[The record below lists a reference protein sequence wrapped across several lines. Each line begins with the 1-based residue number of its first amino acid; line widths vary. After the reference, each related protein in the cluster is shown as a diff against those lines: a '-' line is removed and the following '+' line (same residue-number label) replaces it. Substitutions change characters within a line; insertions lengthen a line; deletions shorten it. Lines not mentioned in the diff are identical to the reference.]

1 MPQSE
6 PLTCTFTASMPLT
19 CGDAATSPP
28 PPEKF
33 RGRGGLTAGAVVSF
47 FFEPT
52 RFFVP
57 KGVA

>member
-6 PLTCTFTASMPLT
+6 PLTCGFVVSMPLT
-19 CGDAATSPP
+19 CGDAATPP
-28 PPEKF
+28 TPRKVPGAGWPDCR
-33 RGRGGLTAGAVVSF
+33 RGSQF

-57 KGVA
+57 RGVA

>member
-1 MPQSE
+1 MPQSR
-6 PLTCTFTASMPLT
+6 PLTCGFAVAMPLT
-19 CGDAATSPP
+19 CGDAATPP

-52 RFFVP
+52 SFFVQRE
-57 KGVA
+57 VA